1 MVKRFISI
9 SILAV
14 LLASCSPSRHA
25 IHVEMRHP
33 SRSGMELAG
42 KIVSVISMS
51 GDDQRE
57 NIICENMSD
66 AFAKALEEGYG
77 TGEGSV
83 GLFCVDRNHGDYTGR
98 DSLVSLLMQT
108 GSDLVFLMD
117 TRQSGEMTAS
127 GLPVRV
133 SIYAFDAM
141 DKEEKVKHFTGT
153 KVLAASTDEGLAVEA
168 AKTGKLVADPF
179 EAQWKQE
186 QYSVAYYDTVKW
198 YESLVKAEQYD
209 WKGAMEIWIELLDT
223 RDLMKK
229 ASAEYNIAVACYMM
243 GDYYLAEE
251 WLDRSD
257 ADNKLPTLS
266 DGLRKRIEARK
277 R

>member
-14 LLASCSPSRHA
+14 LLVSCGPSRHA

-42 KIVSVISMS
+42 KIVSVISMD
-51 GDDQRE
+51 GEDERE
-57 NIICENMSD
+57 NLVCGNMAD

-83 GLFCVDRNHGDYTGR
+83 GLFCVDRNSDYTSR

-108 GSDLVFLMD
+108 GSDVVFLMD
-117 TRQSGEMTAS
+117 VSSSGSMTSA
-127 GLPVRV
+127 GLPVKV
-133 SIYAFDAM
+133 SIYAYDAM

-153 KVLAASTDEGLAVEA
+153 KVLAASTDEGLVEEA
-168 AKTGKLVADPF
+168 SKTGKLVADPF
-179 EAQWKQE
+179 ESQWKQE
-186 QYSVAYYDTVKW
+186 QYSVAYYDTAKW
-198 YESLVKAEQYD
+198 YESVIRAEQYD
-209 WKGAMEIWIELLDT
+209 WKGAMDIWIELLNT

-277 R
+277 Q

>member
-1 MVKRFISI
+1 
-9 SILAV
+9 
-14 LLASCSPSRHA
+14 
-25 IHVEMRHP
+25 
-33 SRSGMELAG
+33 MELAG
-42 KIVSVISMS
+42 KIVSVISMD
-51 GDDQRE
+51 GEDERE
-57 NIICENMSD
+57 NLVCGNMAD

-83 GLFCVDRNHGDYTGR
+83 GLFCVDRNSDYTSR

-108 GSDLVFLMD
+108 GSDVVFLMD
-117 TRQSGEMTAS
+117 VSSSGSMTSA
-127 GLPVRV
+127 GLPVKV
-133 SIYAFDAM
+133 SIYAYDAM

-153 KVLAASTDEGLAVEA
+153 KVLAASTDEGLVEEA
-168 AKTGKLVADPF
+168 SKTGKLVADPF
-179 EAQWKQE
+179 ESQWKQE
-186 QYSVAYYDTVKW
+186 QYSVAYYDTAKW
-198 YESLVKAEQYD
+198 YESVIRAEQYD
-209 WKGAMEIWIELLDT
+209 WKGAMDIWIELLDT

-251 WLDRSD
+251 WLERSD

-277 R
+277 Q

>member
-14 LLASCSPSRHA
+14 LLVSCGPSRHA
-25 IHVEMRHP
+25 INVEMRHP

-42 KIVSVISMS
+42 KIVSVISMD
-51 GDDQRE
+51 GDDERE
-57 NIICENMSD
+57 NLVCGNMAD

-83 GLFCVDRNHGDYTGR
+83 GLFCVDRNSDYTSR

-108 GSDLVFLMD
+108 GSDVVFLMD
-117 TRQSGEMTAS
+117 VSSSGSMTSA
-127 GLPVRV
+127 GLPVKV
-133 SIYAFDAM
+133 SIYAYDAM

-153 KVLAASTDEGLAVEA
+153 KVLAASTDEGLVEEA
-168 AKTGKLVADPF
+168 SKTGKLVADPF
-179 EAQWKQE
+179 ESQWKQE
-186 QYSVAYYDTVKW
+186 QYSVAYYDTAKW
-198 YESLVKAEQYD
+198 YESVIRAEQYD
-209 WKGAMEIWIELLDT
+209 WKGAMDIWIELLNT

-277 R
+277 Q

>member
-14 LLASCSPSRHA
+14 LLVSCGPSRHA
-25 IHVEMRHP
+25 INVEMRHP

-42 KIVSVISMS
+42 KIVSVISMD
-51 GDDQRE
+51 GEDERE
-57 NIICENMSD
+57 NLVCGNMAD

-83 GLFCVDRNHGDYTGR
+83 GLFCVDRNSDYTSR

-108 GSDLVFLMD
+108 GSDVVFLMD
-117 TRQSGEMTAS
+117 VSSSGSMTSA
-127 GLPVRV
+127 GLPVKV
-133 SIYAFDAM
+133 SIYAYDAM

-153 KVLAASTDEGLAVEA
+153 KVLAASTDEGLVEEA
-168 AKTGKLVADPF
+168 SKTGKLVADPF
-179 EAQWKQE
+179 ESQWKQE
-186 QYSVAYYDTVKW
+186 QYSVAYYDTAKW
-198 YESLVKAEQYD
+198 YESVIRAEQYD
-209 WKGAMEIWIELLDT
+209 WKGAMDIWIELLDT

-277 R
+277 Q

>member
-14 LLASCSPSRHA
+14 LLVSCGPSRHA
-25 IHVEMRHP
+25 INVEMRHP

-42 KIVSVISMS
+42 KIVSVISMD
-51 GDDQRE
+51 GEDERE
-57 NIICENMSD
+57 NLVCGNMAD

-83 GLFCVDRNHGDYTGR
+83 GLFCVDRNSDYTSR

-108 GSDLVFLMD
+108 GSDVVFLMD
-117 TRQSGEMTAS
+117 VSSSGSMTSA
-127 GLPVRV
+127 GLPVKV
-133 SIYAFDAM
+133 SIYAYDAM

-153 KVLAASTDEGLAVEA
+153 KVLVASTDEGLVEEA
-168 AKTGKLVADPF
+168 SKTGKLVADPF
-179 EAQWKQE
+179 ESQWKQE
-186 QYSVAYYDTVKW
+186 QYSVAYYDTAKW
-198 YESLVKAEQYD
+198 YESVIRAEQYD
-209 WKGAMEIWIELLDT
+209 WKGAMDIWIELLDT

-277 R
+277 Q

>member
-14 LLASCSPSRHA
+14 LLVSCGPSRHA

-42 KIVSVISMS
+42 KIVSVISMD
-51 GDDQRE
+51 GEDERE
-57 NIICENMSD
+57 NLVCGNMAD

-83 GLFCVDRNHGDYTGR
+83 GLFCVDRNSDYTSR

-108 GSDLVFLMD
+108 GSDVVFLMD
-117 TRQSGEMTAS
+117 VSSSGSMTSA
-127 GLPVRV
+127 GLPVKV
-133 SIYAFDAM
+133 NIYAYDAM

-153 KVLAASTDEGLAVEA
+153 KVLAASTDEGLVEEA
-168 AKTGKLVADPF
+168 SKTGKLVADPF
-179 EAQWKQE
+179 ESQWKQE
-186 QYSVAYYDTVKW
+186 QYSVAYYDTAKW
-198 YESLVKAEQYD
+198 YESVIRAEQYD
-209 WKGAMEIWIELLDT
+209 WKGAMDIWIELLDT

-277 R
+277 Q

>member
-14 LLASCSPSRHA
+14 LLVSCGPSRHA

-42 KIVSVISMS
+42 KIVSVISMD
-51 GDDQRE
+51 GEDERE
-57 NIICENMSD
+57 NLVCGNMAD

-83 GLFCVDRNHGDYTGR
+83 GLFCVDRNSDYTSR

-108 GSDLVFLMD
+108 GSDVVFLMD
-117 TRQSGEMTAS
+117 VSSSGSMTSA
-127 GLPVRV
+127 GLPVKV
-133 SIYAFDAM
+133 SIYAYDAM

-153 KVLAASTDEGLAVEA
+153 KVLAASTDEGLVEEA
-168 AKTGKLVADPF
+168 SKTGKLVADPF
-179 EAQWKQE
+179 ESQWKQE
-186 QYSVAYYDTVKW
+186 QYSVAYYDTAKW
-198 YESLVKAEQYD
+198 YESVIRAEQYD
-209 WKGAMEIWIELLDT
+209 WKGAMDIWIELLDT

-277 R
+277 Q

>member
-14 LLASCSPSRHA
+14 LLVSCGPSRHA

-42 KIVSVISMS
+42 KIVSVISMD
-51 GDDQRE
+51 GEDERE
-57 NIICENMSD
+57 NLVCGNMAD

-83 GLFCVDRNHGDYTGR
+83 GLFCVDRNSDYTSR

-108 GSDLVFLMD
+108 GSDVVFLMD
-117 TRQSGEMTAS
+117 VSSSGSMTSA
-127 GLPVRV
+127 GLPVKV
-133 SIYAFDAM
+133 SIYAYDAM

-153 KVLAASTDEGLAVEA
+153 KVLAASTDEGLVEEA
-168 AKTGKLVADPF
+168 SKTGKLVADPF
-179 EAQWKQE
+179 ESQWKQE
-186 QYSVAYYDTVKW
+186 QYSVAYYDTAKW
-198 YESLVKAEQYD
+198 YESVIRAEQYD
-209 WKGAMEIWIELLDT
+209 WKGAMDIWIELLDT

-251 WLDRSD
+251 WLERSD

-277 R
+277 Q